1 MIGHKRLIFTIDKD
15 DKTREAIRKIIID
28 FFKNYLGFKDEEII
42 FIDRT
47 EFGRDQDKY
56 PITMFSAQT

>member
-1 MIGHKRLIFTIDKD
+1 MIFTIDKGD
-15 DKTREAIRKIIID
+15 PTRMAIRKIVID
-28 FFKNYLGFKDEEII
+28 FFKNYLGFKDDEII